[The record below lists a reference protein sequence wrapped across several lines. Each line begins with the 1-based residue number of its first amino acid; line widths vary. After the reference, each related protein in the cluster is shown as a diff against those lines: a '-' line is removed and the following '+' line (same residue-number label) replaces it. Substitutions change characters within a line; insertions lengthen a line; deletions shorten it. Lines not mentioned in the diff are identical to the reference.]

1 MPNFECKDLVKRFGG
16 ATALEGV
23 SLKAE
28 PGRVLG
34 LLGPNGSG
42 KTTLIKTACGL
53 LQPTSGEIRIC
64 GRAPGTETK
73 KLVSYLP
80 DRMCLPRWMSAQQL
94 VKYYADFFEDFDETR
109 AGELLTRLDIRPE
122 VRVKHMSK
130 GTQEKVQLV
139 LTMSRRAKLY
149 LLDERRPR
157 DARLHTLHDNDQLRR
172 GRQRGDLH
180 APHLGRRAH
189 TRRRGVHRPRPR
201 GHGRRGRQRP
211 LSRRQEHRRAFQGG
225 VQMLGKLLK
234 HEFKATGRVMLPFL
248 GALLVLSV
256 MVWLSINVFFSN
268 FGGVSIIGGIVLTLY
283 FMLLASIGIV
293 TLVLLVYRFYRSFL
307 SDEGYMTFSLP
318 AGIHAQLGAKL
329 ISAAVWIV
337 LTGILV
343 VLSLLLTTSTLGEAI
358 RLPWSELFARI
369 YAESGIGAGSIIAI
383 VLEVLLAV
391 VLGALV
397 SCLIFYASMSLGFG
411 FSNHKLLYSV
421 LILIGIGVVTQILSV
436 SVLSGAAIHIGMGH
450 HGMYMQ
456 FSPEGLAHG
465 ILLGICA
472 AELIYGAVMYF
483 VTALSL
489 KRRLNLP

>member
-1 MPNFECKDLVKRFGG
+1 
-16 ATALEGV
+16 
-23 SLKAE
+23 
-28 PGRVLG
+28 
-34 LLGPNGSG
+34 
-42 KTTLIKTACGL
+42 
-53 LQPTSGEIRIC
+53 
-64 GRAPGTETK
+64 
-73 KLVSYLP
+73 
-80 DRMCLPRWMSAQQL
+80 
-94 VKYYADFFEDFDETR
+94 
-109 AGELLTRLDIRPE
+109 
-122 VRVKHMSK
+122 
-130 GTQEKVQLV
+130 
-139 LTMSRRAKLY
+139 
-149 LLDERRPR
+149 
-157 DARLHTLHDNDQLRR
+157 
-172 GRQRGDLH
+172 
-180 APHLGRRAH
+180 
-189 TRRRGVHRPRPR
+189 
-201 GHGRRGRQRP
+201 
-211 LSRRQEHRRAFQGG
+211 
-225 VQMLGKLLK
+225 MLGKLLK
-234 HEFKATGRVMLPFL
+234 HEFKATGRVMLPFF
-248 GALLVLSV
+248 GVLLVLSV
-256 MVWLSINVFFSN
+256 MVWLSINVFFFN

-411 FSNHKLLYSV
+411 FSTHKLLYSV

-456 FSPEGLAHG
+456 FGPEGLAHG
-465 ILLGICA
+465 ILLSICA

>member
-1 MPNFECKDLVKRFGG
+1 M
-16 ATALEGV
+16 
-23 SLKAE
+23 
-28 PGRVLG
+28 
-34 LLGPNGSG
+34 
-42 KTTLIKTACGL
+42 
-53 LQPTSGEIRIC
+53 
-64 GRAPGTETK
+64 
-73 KLVSYLP
+73 
-80 DRMCLPRWMSAQQL
+80 
-94 VKYYADFFEDFDETR
+94 
-109 AGELLTRLDIRPE
+109 
-122 VRVKHMSK
+122 
-130 GTQEKVQLV
+130 
-139 LTMSRRAKLY
+139 
-149 LLDERRPR
+149 
-157 DARLHTLHDNDQLRR
+157 
-172 GRQRGDLH
+172 
-180 APHLGRRAH
+180 
-189 TRRRGVHRPRPR
+189 
-201 GHGRRGRQRP
+201 
-211 LSRRQEHRRAFQGG
+211 
-225 VQMLGKLLK
+225 
-234 HEFKATGRVMLPFL
+234 

-268 FGGVSIIGGIVLTLY
+268 FGGVSIVGGIVLTLY

-465 ILLGICA
+465 ILLSICA